1 MTLLCNFLNILQKL
15 NSREKSSGRMLF
27 GMKII
32 FPLEKIR
39 STLKNMDDFF
49 FLKQEIVQFLTNVY
63 TRSKKLNEKE
73 VTYIMLLFKEI
84 LL

>member
-1 MTLLCNFLNILQKL
+1 
-15 NSREKSSGRMLF
+15 
-27 GMKII
+27 MKII

>member
-15 NSREKSSGRMLF
+15 NSTEKSSGRMLF

-63 TRSKKLNEKE
+63 TRSKKLDEKE

>member
-15 NSREKSSGRMLF
+15 NSREKSSRRMLF
-27 GMKII
+27 GMKLL

>member
-1 MTLLCNFLNILQKL
+1 
-15 NSREKSSGRMLF
+15 MLF

-63 TRSKKLNEKE
+63 TRSKKLDEKE
-73 VTYIMLLFKEI
+73 VTFIMLLFKDI

>member
-1 MTLLCNFLNILQKL
+1 
-15 NSREKSSGRMLF
+15 MLF

-73 VTYIMLLFKEI
+73 VTFIMLLFKEI

>member
-15 NSREKSSGRMLF
+15 NSREKSSRRMLF
-27 GMKII
+27 GMKLL

-63 TRSKKLNEKE
+63 TRSKKLDEKE
-73 VTYIMLLFKEI
+73 VTFIMLLFKDI

>member
-1 MTLLCNFLNILQKL
+1 
-15 NSREKSSGRMLF
+15 
-27 GMKII
+27 MKII

-73 VTYIMLLFKEI
+73 VTFIMLLFKEI

>member
-15 NSREKSSGRMLF
+15 NSREKKSGRMLF
-27 GMKII
+27 GMKLL

-63 TRSKKLNEKE
+63 TRSKKLDEKE
-73 VTYIMLLFKEI
+73 VTFIMLLFKDI